1 MEAEEQLQ
9 NALINNY
16 FTNLNFLKDVDYE
29 LFKKVELLSEYI
41 NQGLYKERFSLEF
54 LQDNGEFD
62 IYDNKKNKYL
72 YEKKPKLFKEKI
84 KSKVKLDENNTIN
97 LVNFTLFE
105 NYSDSFENDIDTRQG
120 LINILHGQMYEY
132 GKIIPQTKKEKKF
145 KHIKKVIFLGTL
157 LARHMEDVK
166 NNLSSSCHFIYEK
179 NLEIFRLSLFTFNYE
194 ILGLNGSVIFS
205 IMDDIETTNEKFKD
219 FFNNYIPF
227 ENNCIKFIDVIN
239 DEVILN
245 SLLDISH
252 KSNVTIFDHQRWL
265 HRIAKD
271 TFINISNKYNIL
283 TTLNKELDFKSSDI
297 PILCLGAGPSLE
309 ENISWLKKEKGSFI
323 IVAMAAV
330 LSIIQKH
337 GIIPDIIIS
346 IDTDYDGL
354 RKQFD
359 LEKFEYLKDTIF
371 LCSTSTPSFVLKLFK
386 KEKTFLFDAL
396 VKLKDASNYYEVHS
410 IAEAFLSLFLD
421 INFKNIYLLGFD
433 LTLNQKTGSSH
444 FSDYKSNV
452 NHDLKRNDSEKL
464 KAGRSNLF
472 EDIISVKSNLEKEV
486 YTTRLF
492 GLSIDLMKK
501 IISEF
506 KKEDQNVYN
515 LSSNAAYVEGI
526 KYIGFEELNNSKVTQ
541 KDFNTEFIEYLN
553 SISENKLSKNEKQRF
568 EEEKIILEA
577 TILEIRKI
585 KDENKDINS
594 LNDFIKIYDNI
605 IFNLTKTKKVIS
617 SEVFNNYFILL
628 FQYVYYYFND
638 ENSIDAK
645 KKLKRIEKIL
655 SKQIVGLIE
664 DYMKYLNYV
673 LKK

>member
-166 NNLSSSCHFIYEK
+166 NKLSSSCHFIYEK

-194 ILGLNGSVIFS
+194 ILALNGSIVFS
-205 IMDDIETTNEKFKD
+205 IMDDLETTNEKFKD

-227 ENNCIKFIDVIN
+227 ENNCIKFIDLIN
-239 DEVILN
+239 DKVILN

-265 HRIAKD
+265 QRIAKD
-271 TFINISNKYNIL
+271 TFTNISNEYNIL
-283 TTLNKELDFKSSDI
+283 TTLNKKLDFKSSDT

-309 ENISWLKKEKGSFI
+309 ENIAWLKKEKENFV

-330 LSIIQKH
+330 LSKIQKH

-354 RKQFD
+354 KKQFT
-359 LEKFEYLKDTIF
+359 LENYKYLKNTTFI
-371 LCSTSTPSFVLKLFK
+371 CASATPSFILEFFE

-410 IAEAFLSLFLD
+410 ISEAFLSLFLD
-421 INFKNIYLLGFD
+421 INFKNIYLLGLD
-433 LTLNQKTGSSH
+433 LTLNQKTGSTH
-444 FSDYKSNV
+444 FSDYKSNT
-452 NHDLKRNDSEKL
+452 NHDLKRNESEKL
-464 KAGRSNLF
+464 KGGRSNLF
-472 EDIISVKSNLEKEV
+472 EDIISVRSNLEKEV

-501 IISEF
+501 IVSEF
-506 KKEDQNVYN
+506 KKEDQNIYS

-526 KYIGFEELNNSKVTQ
+526 DYIAFEKLNNSKVA
-541 KDFNTEFIEYLN
+541 KKNFNIEFIEYLN

-568 EEEKIILEA
+568 EEEKSILEA
-577 TILEIRKI
+577 SIIEMRKI
-585 KDENKDINS
+585 KEENKDIDS
-594 LNDFIKIYDNI
+594 LDDFIKLYEDL
-605 IFNLTKTKKVIS
+605 IFKLTRTENVIS
-617 SEVFNNYFILL
+617 SKLFNNYFILL
-628 FQYVYYYFND
+628 FQYIYYYFND
-638 ENSIDAK
+638 KNTKDTKE
-645 KKLKRIEKIL
+645 KLKKIEKVL
-655 SKQIVGLIE
+655 LKQIVDLIE